1 MDLLPQTPG
10 QICYVPRKVVS
21 FQEEALIVPG
31 PVTKRWNA
39 GRVLYGLGTGLSMA
53 ATGVASIGGII
64 VAAGGSTASLS
75 DPGPAMSL
83 AGTVGNITGTTL
95 LISGLAAQHSALGLI
110 GKDSGRGKFI
120 AGVVFGALGLASVG
134 TGYIVGG
141 MDIPNKDIINY
152 AVGYGGTLLLTTS
165 GISKIGRR
173 LGRDD
178 WGEYWHFTSQSK
190 RRLFGDV
197 FGRENVQIQTYGN
210 VQSCIANLHGLAAR
224 EMSAEKIDF
233 NDPNYELIV
242 CARAV
247 KGQ

>member
-1 MDLLPQTPG
+1 MLATSHG
-10 QICYVPRKVVS
+10 MS
-21 FQEEALIVPG
+21 
-31 PVTKRWNA
+31 
-39 GRVLYGLGTGLSMA
+39 RVA
-53 ATGVASIGGII
+53 RREGI
-64 VAAGGSTASLS
+64 
-75 DPGPAMSL
+75 
-83 AGTVGNITGTTL
+83 
-95 LISGLAAQHSALGLI
+95 
-110 GKDSGRGKFI
+110 
-120 AGVVFGALGLASVG
+120 
-134 TGYIVGG
+134 
-141 MDIPNKDIINY
+141 
-152 AVGYGGTLLLTTS
+152 
-165 GISKIGRR
+165 
-173 LGRDD
+173 DD